1 MEFRLVSSL
10 EKPGIGPDPE
20 RLGPKPLYALGGETI
35 SFQLAYREKPSAE
48 TQTEARKQ
56 EAAMPMAGAQ
66 ASPKE
71 AWAAKEI
78 GGQGRAVTRFVYGGI
93 AFKAAEDSDQG
104 EGARMPEGPEVRI
117 RRVLPVMCRRSCNPD
132 SVDEDYLFYD
142 ARMAPD
148 LLRDMEP
155 GEEIPVTENWQS
167 LWVDVGP
174 GEDRTCEDCRI
185 EFVLEESASGYVL
198 FVNVQKRQA
207 SEGDAASEA
216 CSGELTG
223 ERAMDC
229 VDIRMVKTVLPKLD
243 IPHTEW
249 FHCDGIV
256 NYYGV
261 EAFSEEFW
269 RIFRNLLSIYVKRG
283 ANTILTPI
291 VTPPLDT
298 EVGGER
304 TTIQLVDVK
313 LREGGYILS
322 FDHLERFV
330 DICLEEGIEYF
341 EICHLFTQWGAT
353 AAPKVTA
360 WKDGRQER
368 IFGWDT
374 PSDDPEYLGFLS
386 VLLPAL
392 REYLGKRGL
401 LERTFFH
408 ISDEPDIHSEHYQA
422 SQRTVRGLLEGCTIV
437 EAVSDYLYYEK
448 GLVDVPVCAVDH
460 IEPFLEKRPPILWSY
475 YCCAQT
481 KDVPNRFISMPSRR
495 NRIYGILLYWHG
507 IEGILHW
514 GFNFYNSMYSKKKI
528 DPYETVDADQ
538 GFPAG
543 DPFVV
548 YPGKNGVPE
557 ESLRLMVLEEALND
571 YRALRLL
578 ESYVGR
584 DEVLELIRREAGME
598 LSFKRYP
605 RNDKFILELRD
616 KVNRKLTFYS
626 CGQ

>member
-20 RLGPKPLYALGGETI
+20 KMGPKPLYALGGETI
-35 SFQLAYREKPSAE
+35 SFQLAFREKLSAE
-48 TQTEARKQ
+48 
-56 EAAMPMAGAQ
+56 
-66 ASPKE
+66 
-71 AWAAKEI
+71 EI
-78 GGQGRAVTRFVYGGI
+78 GGWGKDRAVTHFSYGGI
-93 AFKAAEDSDQG
+93 VFERADSDQ
-104 EGARMPEGPEVRI
+104 AAEGPEVRI

-148 LLRDMEP
+148 LLRDKKP
-155 GEEIPVTENWQS
+155 GEEIPVTGDWQS
-167 LWVDVGP
+167 LWVDVRP
-174 GEDRTCEDCRI
+174 GECQAPEDCHI
-185 EFVLEESASGYVL
+185 DFVLEESASGLVL
-198 FVNVQKRQA
+198 FANVQKRPAAEGAGA
-207 SEGDAASEA
+207 SKAAGFFEGAGEA
-216 CSGELTG
+216 LDS
-223 ERAMDC
+223 
-229 VDIRMVKTVLPKLD
+229 VDIRMVNTVLPKLS

-256 NYYGV
+256 NYYGA

-269 RIFRNLLSIYVKRG
+269 RIFRNFVSIYVKRG

-291 VTPPLDT
+291 ITPPLDT
-298 EVGGER
+298 EVNGER
-304 TTIQLVDVK
+304 TTIQLVDVE
-313 LREGGYILS
+313 LREGGYILG
-322 FDHLERFV
+322 FDHLERFL

-341 EICHLFTQWGAT
+341 EICHLFTQWGAA
-353 AAPKVTA
+353 AAPKVMA
-360 WKDGRQER
+360 WRDGRQER

-392 REYLGKRGL
+392 KEYLDRRGL

-408 ISDEPDIHSEHYQA
+408 ISDEPDINSEHYQA
-422 SQRTVRGLLEGCTIV
+422 SQGTVRGLLEGCTII

-460 IEPFLEKRPPILWSY
+460 IEPFLEKRPPKLWSY

-481 KDVPNRFISMPSRR
+481 KEVPNRFISMPSRR
-495 NRIYGILLYWHG
+495 NRVYGILLYWHG
-507 IEGILHW
+507 ISGILHW
-514 GFNFYNSMYSKKKI
+514 GFNFYNSMYSKKKL
-528 DPYETVDADQ
+528 DPYESVDADE

-548 YPGKNGVPE
+548 YPGKDGVPE
-557 ESLRLMVLEEALND
+557 ESLRLMVFEEALND
-571 YRALRLL
+571 YRALCLL

-584 DEVLELIRREAGME
+584 DQVLELIRREAGME

-616 KVNRKLTFYS
+616 KVNQKLHALQGVDPEGS
-626 CGQ
+626 GRG